1 MNTQQDKQNQDQPAP
16 KVSVGMPAYNSGE
29 FITEAIESILNQ
41 TFRDFELIIS
51 DNASTDNTQQI
62 CEAFARQDSRI
73 RYYRNERNIGA
84 SDNYNAVFH
93 HARGAYFKWASSN
106 DLCAADFLG
115 KCVDVLDERQ
125 DAVLSYPRARLFTDN
140 PGEGED
146 YEDNLDLQDDSACA
160 RFKKFMANIR
170 LNNVMNGMI
179 RAATLRHTALI
190 KTFFSSDMSLMAE
203 VAMHG
208 KFIEIPDYLFYR
220 RMDEQTATKL
230 KSEEEVLKHYDPDL
244 KNPMLFQN
252 WKIHFEYLSAAT
264 RAPVPVSE
272 RLCLMKCM
280 LKQIVWDRAPLAT
293 DVIQAVRLF
302 PRFIGSK

>member
-1 MNTQQDKQNQDQPAP
+1 
-16 KVSVGMPAYNSGE
+16 MPAYNSAE
-29 FITEAIESILNQ
+29 FITDAIESILNQ

-62 CEAFARQDSRI
+62 CEDFARQDNRV
-73 RYYRNERNIGA
+73 RYFRNEKNVGA

-93 HARGAYFKWASSN
+93 HARGEYFKWASSN

-115 KCVDVLDERQ
+115 KCVDVLDERP
-125 DAVLSYPRARLFTDN
+125 DVVLSYPRARLFTDN
-140 PGEGED
+140 PDEGED
-146 YEDNLDLQDDSACA
+146 YEDNLDLQDENACA
-160 RFKKFMANIR
+160 RFVKFMENIR
-170 LNNVMNGMI
+170 LNNVMNGVI
-179 RAATLRHTALI
+179 RSATLGRTALI

-208 KFIEIPDYLFYR
+208 KFVEIPDYLFYR

-252 WKIHFEYLSAAT
+252 WKIHFEYLSAAL
-264 RAPVPVSE
+264 RAPVSVSE
-272 RLCLMKCM
+272 RLCLVKCM

-293 DVIQAVRLF
+293 DVIEAVRFF
-302 PRFIGSK
+302 PRYIDSK